1 MTPTGGD
8 NATVGFQATGYDP
21 SQPLTIDP
29 VLSYGS
35 YLGGSGTDQGY
46 GVAVDAR
53 GHPPPPQAGA
63 TGRIALGAAPVFA

>member
-8 NATVGFQATGYDP
+8 NATVGFQAQGYDP

-46 GVAVDAR
+46 GVAFESLGTV
-53 GHPPPPQAGA
+53 HPSYC
-63 TGRIALGAAPVFA
+63 FC